1 MGDNDKLRELSLKF
15 DLMMALNHETN
26 KQLDES
32 KKQLYDASNKK
43 VVGWWNSGIDVTGK
57 S

>member
-43 VVGWWNSGIDVTGK
+43 VVG
-57 S
+57 